1 MVKDITTEETI
12 KKNIF
17 ESNKN
22 LINSNPKVTSLNKN
36 SKININFK
44 VSTDYILSKKQ
55 KSHSNKG
62 EGKKFSEKKNPEKIK
77 FEDIKE
83 KTINLNYNINEILG
97 NKKSNDQIKQL
108 YQSSANLNEINN
120 NKNKKNHS
128 TNKNKVINK
137 KTMKIKNLNC
147 NVNSPDKIII
157 KINNIGSHH
166 PGTKNKNFQKK
177 IHKNNTNT
185 NVYGLNSNELDL
197 KKINNLNNKKKY
209 TLNNNTDYSPN
220 TKKKKSSKISSKK
233 KYIINVK
240 HNNNSS
246 SKNSSNSKKNNSNNQ
261 ISNKKAVKVESI
273 NIDLNLG
280 STKKKKNYNSQ
291 NKLNKDNPLND
302 KKNLTLRQTE
312 MPKYSSKFNYLH
324 KHMELSLNHPNES
337 TDLDHSFKT
346 AFSLTKKTRSL
357 SKKRDEKKKMNWF
370 KFGEINDE
378 EENKKKL
385 DDILLN
391 LSNQKNVGKDY
402 KNNVEK
408 SEPKKL
414 IDRIR
419 KAKKIQK
426 T

>member
-1 MVKDITTEETI
+1 MKTL
-12 KKNIF
+12 KK
-17 ESNKN
+17 
-22 LINSNPKVTSLNKN
+22 
-36 SKININFK
+36 
-44 VSTDYILSKKQ
+44 
-55 KSHSNKG
+55 
-62 EGKKFSEKKNPEKIK
+62 
-77 FEDIKE
+77 

-108 YQSSANLNEINN
+108 YQNNANLNEINN
-120 NKNKKNHS
+120 NKTNHS

-137 KTMKIKNLNC
+137 KTMKNKNLNG

-157 KINNIGSHH
+157 KINNIGGHH
-166 PGTKNKNFQKK
+166 PGNKNKNLPKK

-185 NVYGLNSNELDL
+185 NVYGLNSNEIDS
-197 KKINNLNNKKKY
+197 KKINNLNKKKY
-209 TLNNNTDYSPN
+209 TLNNNTDNSPN
-220 TKKKKSSKISSKK
+220 TKKRKSSKLGSKK

-240 HNNNSS
+240 NNNNSS

-280 STKKKKNYNSQ
+280 SSQTKKNYNSQ
-291 NKLNKDNPLND
+291 KKLNKDNPLND

-312 MPKYSSKFNYLH
+312 IPKYSSKFNHLH
-324 KHMELSLNHPNES
+324 KRMELSLNRPNES

-378 EENKKKL
+378 DENKKKL